1 MALSFNWIGLST
13 TNARIGVRIPMESQ
27 YMPLSFNCIGPAPSK
42 GLMGVRVSLGVQ
54 MESNA
59 VWLPSLFAKQRV
71 PSGMGFD
78 FSALRF
84 FLCI

>member
-1 MALSFNWIGLST
+1 
-13 TNARIGVRIPMESQ
+13 
-27 YMPLSFNCIGPAPSK
+27 
-42 GLMGVRVSLGVQ
+42 

-84 FLCI
+84 LFILYIYNNFLVYLISIYNKKNT

>member
-1 MALSFNWIGLST
+1 MPPSFNW
-13 TNARIGVRIPMESQ
+13 
-27 YMPLSFNCIGPAPSK
+27 IGPAPSK
-42 GLMGVRVSLGVQ
+42 GLIGVRISVGVH

-78 FSALRF
+78 FSVLRKITNMF
-84 FLCI
+84 S

>member
-1 MALSFNWIGLST
+1 
-13 TNARIGVRIPMESQ
+13 
-27 YMPLSFNCIGPAPSK
+27 
-42 GLMGVRVSLGVQ
+42 

-84 FLCI
+84 LFILYILCFFSIFDKYL